1 MYLTLRRW
9 IAKYFRFESN
19 SCVKNL
25 PHFDTVYWFEVI
37 FLMLL
42 CKSKKVIR
50 TKGIPFPESKLGSAS
65 AKENFHQLYS
75 KHCFFSYS
83 FSLKL
88 SLVFIC
94 RENSR
99 LSGILLFPDCP
110 RFPECLGWTGSNL
123 ENRERFYFSD
133 ASQISAMAAIIPDKW
148 KLRFVQSASLE
159 NTSDCCLE
167 SLAQEGRKN
176 DMVFLVGFCL
186 SRIEILALT
195 SERTQ
200 MYWERRSISSCASML
215 LCKCCHI
222 CVQDSIFDA
231 LSISRQIHNREK
243 LGQTSGDYPIYRQ
256 NLGWSAKSRI
266 PTRLGFSQH
275 MNLTIQTSEL

>member
-25 PHFDTVYWFEVI
+25 PHFDTVYWFEAI

-148 KLRFVQSASLE
+148 KLRFVQSG
-159 NTSDCCLE
+159 TSAMD
-167 SLAQEGRKN
+167 LALLPIPITNKHGVSRKHEW
-176 DMVFLVGFCL
+176 LL
-186 SRIEILALT
+186 SRISCLRGKEEWYSVFSWLLPFQNRNSCIDERKNADVLRTTQHKLVCILVA
-195 SERTQ
+195 
-200 MYWERRSISSCASML
+200 
-215 LCKCCHI
+215 
-222 CVQDSIFDA
+222 V
-231 LSISRQIHNREK
+231 
-243 LGQTSGDYPIYRQ
+243 
-256 NLGWSAKSRI
+256 
-266 PTRLGFSQH
+266 
-275 MNLTIQTSEL
+275 